1 MPYDVIIVGGRLAGA
16 ATGMLL
22 ARKGVRALVV
32 DRTHFPSDTLS
43 SHQLQPPGVARL
55 RRWGLLDRL
64 DATGTPPVRDVRFD
78 TNGVVI
84 AGRYPEVDGTG
95 ALYSPRREVLDT
107 LLVEA
112 AREAGVEVR
121 EDTIVDELL
130 LSGGR
135 VRGIRSRHKGSSTA
149 TDDHAALVVGA
160 DGKHSMVAKTIGASS
175 HRSRSARS
183 LGFYCYWQDV
193 ELSAG
198 ELYNR
203 DRRVAG
209 AWPTDQGMVVTYV
222 GWPASEF
229 DVFRTDPAGHVLDTL
244 DACGTLGAR
253 IRAGHRVGPVRGTSD
268 LPNEI
273 RVSSGP
279 GWALAG
285 DAGLVMDSITGQ
297 GMGHALRDAD
307 LLSDAIISGLGGGGL
322 DRALARY
329 VKQRDKQTKAMF
341 DFTVRIASFPPPT
354 PAEQTMFAA
363 IAERPE
369 ETSQLLGAVAGS
381 VPITSLFSPRRLM
394 SLVGVRG
401 FAALAR
407 SQLRPVT
414 PRPAPVEERPD
425 RVGSRAQDDL

>member
-1 MPYDVIIVGGRLAGA
+1 MSYDVIVVGGRLAGA

-22 ARKGVRALVV
+22 ARQGLRVLVV

-78 TNGVVI
+78 VNGVVI
-84 AGRYPEVDGTG
+84 AGRYPDIATAG
-95 ALYSPRREVLDT
+95 AMYSPRREVLDT
-107 LLVEA
+107 LLVQA
-112 AREAGVEVR
+112 AREAGAEVR

-130 LSGGR
+130 MSEGR
-135 VRGIRSRHKGSSTA
+135 VRGIRSRRKGSSTA
-149 TDDHAALVVGA
+149 TDDTAALIVGA
-160 DGKHSMVAKTIGASS
+160 DGKHSMVAKTVGAPSR
-175 HRSRSARS
+175 RSRTARS

-193 ELSAG
+193 EIPAG
-198 ELYNR
+198 ELYSR

-229 DVFRTDPAGHVLDTL
+229 DAFRADPAGHVLQTL

-253 IRAGHRVGPVRGTSD
+253 VRAGRRVGPVRGTSD

-273 RVSSGP
+273 RLSSGP

-307 LLSDAIISGLGGGGL
+307 LLSDAIVTGLGSGRL
-322 DRALARY
+322 DRTLARY
-329 VKQRDKQTKAMF
+329 AKQRDAETKAMF
-341 DFTVRIASFPPPT
+341 DFTVRLASFPPPT
-354 PAEQTMFAA
+354 PAERTMFAA

-369 ETSQLLGAVAGS
+369 ETSQLLGALAGS

-394 SLVGVRG
+394 SLTGVRG

-414 PRPAPVEERPD
+414 PRPALVEELPD
-425 RVGSRAQDDL
+425 RVA

>member
-1 MPYDVIIVGGRLAGA
+1 
-16 ATGMLL
+16 
-22 ARKGVRALVV
+22 
-32 DRTHFPSDTLS
+32 
-43 SHQLQPPGVARL
+43 
-55 RRWGLLDRL
+55 LLDRL

-78 TNGVVI
+78 VNGVVI
-84 AGRYPEVDGTG
+84 AGRYPDVAGAG

-107 LLVEA
+107 LLVQA
-112 AREAGVEVR
+112 AREAGAEVR

-130 LSGGR
+130 MSDGR
-135 VRGIRSRHKGSSTA
+135 VRGIRSRRKGSSTA
-149 TDDHAALVVGA
+149 TDDTAALIVGA
-160 DGKHSMVAKTIGASS
+160 DGKHSMVAKTVGAPSR
-175 HRSRSARS
+175 RSRTARS

-193 ELSAG
+193 EILAG
-198 ELYNR
+198 ELYSR

-229 DVFRTDPAGHVLDTL
+229 DAFRADPAGHVLRTL

-253 IRAGHRVGPVRGTSD
+253 VRAGRRVGPARGTSD

-273 RVSSGP
+273 RLSSGP

-307 LLSDAIISGLGGGGL
+307 LLSDAIITGLGSGRL
-322 DRALARY
+322 DRSLARY
-329 VKQRDKQTKAMF
+329 AKQRDAETKAMF
-341 DFTVRIASFPPPT
+341 DFTVRLASFPPPT
-354 PAEQTMFAA
+354 PAERTMFAA

-369 ETSQLLGAVAGS
+369 ETSQLLGALAGS

-394 SLVGVRG
+394 SLTGVRG

-414 PRPAPVEERPD
+414 PRPAPVAELPD
-425 RVGSRAQDDL
+425 RVA

>member
-1 MPYDVIIVGGRLAGA
+1 
-16 ATGMLL
+16 MLL
-22 ARKGVRALVV
+22 ARQGLRVLVV

-43 SHQLQPPGVARL
+43 RHQLQPPGVARL

-78 TNGVVI
+78 VNGVAI
-84 AGRYPEVDGTG
+84 AGRYPDVAGAG

-107 LLVEA
+107 LLVQA
-112 AREAGVEVR
+112 AREAGAEVR

-130 LSGGR
+130 MSDGR
-135 VRGIRSRHKGSSTA
+135 VRGIRSRRKGSSTA
-149 TDDHAALVVGA
+149 TDDTAALIVGA
-160 DGKHSMVAKTIGASS
+160 EGKHSMVAKTVGAPSR
-175 HRSRSARS
+175 RSRAARS

-193 ELSAG
+193 EILAG
-198 ELYNR
+198 ELYSR

-229 DVFRTDPAGHVLDTL
+229 DAFRADPAGHVLPTL

-253 IRAGHRVGPVRGTSD
+253 VRAGRRVGPVRGTSD

-273 RVSSGP
+273 RLSSGP

-307 LLSDAIISGLGGGGL
+307 LLSDAIITGLGSGRL
-322 DRALARY
+322 DRSLARY
-329 VKQRDKQTKAMF
+329 AKQRDAETKAMF
-341 DFTVRIASFPPPT
+341 DFTVRLASFPPPT
-354 PAEQTMFAA
+354 PAERTMFAA

-369 ETSQLLGAVAGS
+369 ETSQLLGALAGS

-394 SLVGVRG
+394 SLTGVRG

-414 PRPAPVEERPD
+414 PRPAPVAELPD
-425 RVGSRAQDDL
+425 PVA

>member
-1 MPYDVIIVGGRLAGA
+1 MSYDVIVVGGRLAGA

-22 ARKGVRALVV
+22 ARQGLKVLIV

-78 TNGVVI
+78 VNGVVI
-84 AGRYPEVDGTG
+84 AGRYPDVAGSG

-107 LLVEA
+107 LLVQA
-112 AREAGVEVR
+112 AREAGAEVR

-130 LSGGR
+130 MSEGR
-135 VRGIRSRHKGSSTA
+135 VRGIRSRRKGSSTA
-149 TDDHAALVVGA
+149 TDDTAALIVGA
-160 DGKHSMVAKTIGASS
+160 DGKHSMVAKTVGAPSR
-175 HRSRSARS
+175 RSRTARS

-193 ELSAG
+193 EILAG
-198 ELYNR
+198 ELYSR

-229 DVFRTDPAGHVLDTL
+229 DAFRADPAGHVLRTL

-253 IRAGHRVGPVRGTSD
+253 VRAGRRVGPVRGTSD

-273 RVSSGP
+273 RLSSGP

-307 LLSDAIISGLGGGGL
+307 LLSDAIITGLGSGRL
-322 DRALARY
+322 DRSLARY
-329 VKQRDKQTKAMF
+329 AKQRDAETKAMF
-341 DFTVRIASFPPPT
+341 DFTVRLASFPPPT
-354 PAEQTMFAA
+354 PAERTMFAA

-369 ETSQLLGAVAGS
+369 ETSQLLGALAGS

-394 SLVGVRG
+394 SLTGVRG

-414 PRPAPVEERPD
+414 PRPAPVEELPD
-425 RVGSRAQDDL
+425 RVA

>member
-1 MPYDVIIVGGRLAGA
+1 MPYDAIVVGGRLAGA

-22 ARKGVRALVV
+22 ARQGLRVLVV

-78 TNGVVI
+78 VNGVVI
-84 AGRYPEVDGTG
+84 AGRYPDVAGSG

-107 LLVEA
+107 LLVQA
-112 AREAGVEVR
+112 AREAGAEVR
-121 EDTIVDELL
+121 EDTIVNELMM
-130 LSGGR
+130 SEGR
-135 VRGIRSRHKGSSTA
+135 VRGIRSRRKGSSTA
-149 TDDHAALVVGA
+149 TDDTAALIVGA
-160 DGKHSMVAKTIGASS
+160 DGKHSMVAKTVGAPSR
-175 HRSRSARS
+175 RSRTARS

-193 ELSAG
+193 EILAG
-198 ELYNR
+198 ELYSR

-229 DVFRTDPAGHVLDTL
+229 DAFRADPAGHVLRTL

-253 IRAGHRVGPVRGTSD
+253 VRAGRRVGPVRGTSD

-273 RVSSGP
+273 RLSSGP

-307 LLSDAIISGLGGGGL
+307 LLSDAIVTGLGSGRL
-322 DRALARY
+322 DRTLARY
-329 VKQRDKQTKAMF
+329 AKQRDAETTAMF
-341 DFTVRIASFPPPT
+341 DFTVRLASFPPPT
-354 PAEQTMFAA
+354 PAERTMFAA

-369 ETSQLLGAVAGS
+369 ETSQLLGALAGS
-381 VPITSLFSPRRLM
+381 VPMTSLFSPRRLM
-394 SLVGVRG
+394 SLTGVRG

-414 PRPAPVEERPD
+414 PRSAPVEELPD
-425 RVGSRAQDDL
+425 RVA

>member
-1 MPYDVIIVGGRLAGA
+1 MSYDVIVVGGRLAGA

-22 ARKGVRALVV
+22 ARQGLRVLVV

-78 TNGVVI
+78 VNGVVI
-84 AGRYPEVDGTG
+84 TGRYPDVAGAG

-107 LLVEA
+107 LLVQA
-112 AREAGVEVR
+112 AREAGAEVR

-130 LSGGR
+130 MSEGR
-135 VRGIRSRHKGSSTA
+135 VRGIRSRRKGSSTA
-149 TDDHAALVVGA
+149 TDDTAALIVGA
-160 DGKHSMVAKTIGASS
+160 DGKHSMVAKTVGAPSR
-175 HRSRSARS
+175 RSRTARS

-193 ELSAG
+193 EIQAG
-198 ELYNR
+198 ELYSR

-229 DVFRTDPAGHVLDTL
+229 DAFRADPAGHVLQTL

-253 IRAGHRVGPVRGTSD
+253 VRAGRRVGPVRGTSD

-273 RVSSGP
+273 RLSSGP

-307 LLSDAIISGLGGGGL
+307 LLSDAIVTGLGSGRL
-322 DRALARY
+322 DRTLARY
-329 VKQRDKQTKAMF
+329 AKQRDAETKAMF
-341 DFTVRIASFPPPT
+341 DFTVRLASFPPPT
-354 PAEQTMFAA
+354 PAERTMFAA

-369 ETSQLLGAVAGS
+369 ETSQLLGALAGS
-381 VPITSLFSPRRLM
+381 VPMTSLFSPRRLM
-394 SLVGVRG
+394 SLTGVRG

-414 PRPAPVEERPD
+414 PRSAPVEELPD
-425 RVGSRAQDDL
+425 RVA

>member
-22 ARKGVRALVV
+22 AREGLRALVV

-78 TNGVVI
+78 INGVALAGQFPDI
-84 AGRYPEVDGTG
+84 AGAA

-112 AREAGVEVR
+112 AREAGAEVR

-130 LSGGR
+130 LSEGR
-135 VRGIRSRHKGSSTA
+135 VRGIRSRRKGSSTA
-149 TDDHAALVVGA
+149 SDDHAALVVGA
-160 DGKHSMVAKTIGASS
+160 DGKHSTVARTVGAPS

-183 LGFYCYWQDV
+183 LGFYCYWRDV

-229 DVFRTDPAGHVLDTL
+229 DAFRTDPAGHVLDTL

-329 VKQRDKQTKAMF
+329 VKERDKQTKAMF

-369 ETSQLLGAVAGS
+369 ETSQLLGAIAGS
-381 VPITSLFSPRRLM
+381 VPITSLFSPRRLI
-394 SLVGVRG
+394 SLTGVRG

-414 PRPAPVEERPD
+414 PRPAPVEELPD
-425 RVGSRAQDDL
+425 RVA

>member
-1 MPYDVIIVGGRLAGA
+1 MPYDAIVVGSRLAGA

-22 ARKGVRALVV
+22 ARQCLRVLVV

-55 RRWGLLDRL
+55 HRWGLLDRL

-78 TNGVVI
+78 VNGVVI
-84 AGRYPEVDGTG
+84 AGRYPDVAGAG

-107 LLVEA
+107 LLVQA
-112 AREAGVEVR
+112 AREAGAEVR

-130 LSGGR
+130 MSEGR
-135 VRGIRSRHKGSSTA
+135 VRGIRSRRKGSSTA
-149 TDDHAALVVGA
+149 TDDTAALIVGA
-160 DGKHSMVAKTIGASS
+160 DGKHSMVAKTVGAPSR
-175 HRSRSARS
+175 RSRTARS

-193 ELSAG
+193 EILAG
-198 ELYNR
+198 ELYSR

-229 DVFRTDPAGHVLDTL
+229 DAFRADPAGHVLQTL

-253 IRAGHRVGPVRGTSD
+253 VRAGRRVGPVRGTSD

-307 LLSDAIISGLGGGGL
+307 LLSEAIVTGLGSGRL
-322 DRALARY
+322 DRTLSRY
-329 VKQRDKQTKAMF
+329 AKQRDAQTKAMF
-341 DFTVRIASFPPPT
+341 DFTVRLASFPPPT
-354 PAEQTMFAA
+354 PAERTMFAA

-369 ETSQLLGAVAGS
+369 EASQLLGALAGS

-394 SLVGVRG
+394 SLTGVRG

-414 PRPAPVEERPD
+414 PRPAPVEELPD
-425 RVGSRAQDDL
+425 RVA

>member
-1 MPYDVIIVGGRLAGA
+1 MSYDVIVVGGRLAGA

-22 ARKGVRALVV
+22 ARQGLRVLVV

-78 TNGVVI
+78 VNGVVI
-84 AGRYPEVDGTG
+84 TGRYPDVAGAG

-107 LLVEA
+107 LLVQA
-112 AREAGVEVR
+112 AREAGAEVR

-130 LSGGR
+130 MSEGR
-135 VRGIRSRHKGSSTA
+135 VRGIRSRRKGSSTA
-149 TDDHAALVVGA
+149 TDDTAALIVGA
-160 DGKHSMVAKTIGASS
+160 DGKHSMVAKTVGAPSR
-175 HRSRSARS
+175 RSRTARS

-193 ELSAG
+193 EIPAG
-198 ELYNR
+198 ELYSR

-229 DVFRTDPAGHVLDTL
+229 DAFRADPAGHVLETL

-253 IRAGHRVGPVRGTSD
+253 VRAGRRVGPVRGTSD

-273 RVSSGP
+273 RLSSGP

-307 LLSDAIISGLGGGGL
+307 LLSDAIVTGLGSGRL
-322 DRALARY
+322 DRTLARY
-329 VKQRDKQTKAMF
+329 AKQRDAETKAMF
-341 DFTVRIASFPPPT
+341 DFTVRLASFPPPT
-354 PAEQTMFAA
+354 PAERTMFAA

-369 ETSQLLGAVAGS
+369 ETSQLLGALAGS
-381 VPITSLFSPRRLM
+381 VPMTSLFSPRRLM
-394 SLVGVRG
+394 SLTGVRG

-414 PRPAPVEERPD
+414 PRSAPVEELPD
-425 RVGSRAQDDL
+425 RVA